1 MENIIEKIK
10 KKRTMDKEKY
20 NKAVAISNRLSQLR
34 KVKEEIKNTRKCY
47 LTYAI
52 KAESLGDSDYLC
64 HRWIMKYISTIL
76 DKHDKMIRQEIDD
89 EIAALN
95 KEIEEL

>member
-1 MENIIEKIK
+1 
-10 KKRTMDKEKY
+10 MDKEKY
-20 NKAVAISNRLSQLR
+20 NRAIEINNRLNELQR
-34 KVKEEIKNTRKCY
+34 VKEEVKDTRTHY
-47 LTYAI
+47 LTYAR
-52 KAESLGDSDYLC
+52 KGDTFSDHDSLCRHY
-64 HRWIMKYISTIL
+64 IMEYISDIL

>member
-1 MENIIEKIK
+1 
-10 KKRTMDKEKY
+10 MDKETY
-20 NKAVAISNRLSQLR
+20 NKTIAISNHLSQLK
-34 KVKEEIKNTRKCY
+34 KVKNELKDT
-47 LTYAI
+47 
-52 KAESLGDSDYLC
+52 DC
-64 HRWIMKYISTIL
+64 HRLGYSIKTEWGYSLSTWIMRSISDIL

>member
-1 MENIIEKIK
+1 MQWSIGPL

-20 NKAVAISNRLSQLR
+20 NRVIAISNHLSQL
-34 KVKEEIKNTRKCY
+34 KEVKKELKDTCSHY
-47 LTYAI
+47 LTYAK
-52 KAESLGDSDYLC
+52 KAATLRDSDSVC
-64 HRWIMKYISTIL
+64 PDWIMKNIRVIL
-76 DKHDKMIRQEIDD
+76 DKYDKMIRQEIDD

>member
-1 MENIIEKIK
+1 MN
-10 KKRTMDKEKY
+10 KEIY
-20 NKAVAISNRLSQLR
+20 NRVIAISNRMGQLQE
-34 KVKEEIKNTRKCY
+34 VKEKLEDTHRHY
-47 LTYAI
+47 LTYAVRDNSFGGSDSLC
-52 KAESLGDSDYLC
+52 AEY
-64 HRWIMKYISTIL
+64 IMRYISAIL

>member
-1 MENIIEKIK
+1 
-10 KKRTMDKEKY
+10 MDKETY
-20 NKAVAISNRLSQLR
+20 NRAVAISNRLSQLQ
-34 KVKEEIKNTRKCY
+34 KVKEELEDTHNHY
-47 LTYAI
+47 LTYAR
-52 KAESLGDSDYLC
+52 KANSLGERDSLC
-64 HRWIMKYISTIL
+64 ADWKMEYIGVIL

>member
-1 MENIIEKIK
+1 
-10 KKRTMDKEKY
+10 
-20 NKAVAISNRLSQLR
+20 
-34 KVKEEIKNTRKCY
+34 
-47 LTYAI
+47 
-52 KAESLGDSDYLC
+52 
-64 HRWIMKYISTIL
+64 MKYIGDIL

>member
-1 MENIIEKIK
+1 MQQPIEPLKIK
-10 KKRTMDKEKY
+10 IMNKETY
-20 NKAVAISNRLSQLR
+20 NRAVAISNRLTQLQ
-34 KVKEEIKNTRKCY
+34 KVKEELKTTCTRY
-47 LTYAI
+47 LTYAG
-52 KAESLGDSDYLC
+52 KAYESTNPDFFCRSS
-64 HRWIMKYISTIL
+64 IMKYIGDIL

>member
-1 MENIIEKIK
+1 
-10 KKRTMDKEKY
+10 MDKETY
-20 NKAVAISNRLSQLR
+20 NRAIVISNRLSQLQ
-34 KVKEEIKNTRKCY
+34 KVKDELKNTYRHY
-47 LTYAI
+47 LTCAE
-52 KAESLGDSDYLC
+52 KAESLGNRNSLCSDY
-64 HRWIMKYISTIL
+64 IMENISAIL